1 MQKLALGLRDY
12 GKELER
18 ISGLLRNLLAVE
30 LWRGGLSQ
38 NEIGKRLQVATGT
51 VNKML
56 KGVTRE
62 VGTIT
67 KNPK

>member
-1 MQKLALGLRDY
+1 MAKKSNLSGDGSALFQVLQT
-12 GKELER
+12 
-18 ISGLLRNLLAVE
+18 LLAIE

-38 NEIGKRLQVATGT
+38 AEIGKRLGVATAT

-62 VGTIT
+62 ISTVYL
-67 KNPK
+67 KQN